1 MIKRYLFI
9 IVVLILALII
19 VIPIFCLKSSSN
31 ERNWDFKGPIQKV
44 TFGEDRVIDTLVVNG
59 NIYRLANIKWA
70 DMNIGVEKGDTAI
83 KKRGDKYIKF
93 IKAHS
98 RDTLYYNK
106 EY

>member
-9 IVVLILALII
+9 IMVFVLALII
-19 VIPIFCLKSSSN
+19 TIPVFYLKSRSN
-31 ERNWDFKGPIQKV
+31 EINWDFKGPVQKV
-44 TFGEDRVIDTLVVNG
+44 TFGEDGVIDTLVVNG
-59 NIYRLANIKWA
+59 NVYRLANIKWA
-70 DMNIGVEKGDTAI
+70 DMNIGISRGDTAI
-83 KKRGDKYIKF
+83 KKRGDRYIKF